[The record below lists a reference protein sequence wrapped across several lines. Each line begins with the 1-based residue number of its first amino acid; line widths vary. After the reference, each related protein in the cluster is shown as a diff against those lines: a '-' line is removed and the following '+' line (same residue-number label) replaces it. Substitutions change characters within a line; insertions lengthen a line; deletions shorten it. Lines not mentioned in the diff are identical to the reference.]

1 MSSNRK
7 APLRFSKI
15 LVVAGALVASTAAHA
30 ALLTSGPLRMSPA
43 DDYYC
48 GAVNLGSKPIAV
60 DISVTISG
68 SVPGSGALESCPSLA
83 TDVVC
88 EAVNEA
94 GGSSFRSCKVTT
106 TSKKATK
113 ATFCNTTKNICIP
126 VE

>member
-15 LVVAGALVASTAAHA
+15 LVVAGALVAATSAQAAV
-30 ALLTSGPLRMSPA
+30 LTSGPLRMLPE

-48 GAVNLGSKPIAV
+48 GAVNVGSKDISV

-68 SVPGSGALESCPSLA
+68 SVPGSGAVESCSPLA
-83 TDVVC
+83 ANEACT
-88 EAVNEA
+88 AVNEA
-94 GGSSFRSCKVTT
+94 GGSNYRSCKVTT
-106 TSKKATK
+106 SSKKATK
-113 ATFCNTTKNICIP
+113 ATFCNITRNVCIP